1 MTEIKFDILPDGGIV
16 KLEEFELIIAGFTG
30 KDMEKSKQHLME
42 LKAQGIKTPSK
53 IPVFY
58 KAPMSLATQNH
69 WISVSNQMTSGEIEP
84 VLVLC
89 NGKYYISAGSDH
101 TDRNL
106 EKEDI
111 ARSKVECSKPLSSHA
126 VPLKLAIEGWENS
139 ELSSEVK
146 SCSEWLPY
154 QSGKTVDISG
164 PMELIDLYK
173 EENGKL
179 PRNLVMFLGT
189 IPIIGRKFI
198 FGEEF
203 RGTLTVQSAS
213 ESYKLAVEYKMKEG
227 E

>member
-1 MTEIKFDILPDGGIV
+1 MTEIKFNILPDGGIV
-16 KLEEFELIIAGFTG
+16 SLEEFELVIAGFTG
-30 KDMEKSKQHLME
+30 KDVEKSKEHLRE
-42 LKAQGIKTPSK
+42 LEAQGIQTPSK

-58 KAPMSLATQNH
+58 RAPMALATQNH

-84 VLVLC
+84 VLVLS
-89 NGKYYISAGSDH
+89 NGEYYISAGSDH
-101 TDRNL
+101 TDRNM

-111 ARSKVECSKPLSSHA
+111 ARSKVACSKPLSSQA
-126 VPLKLAIEGWENS
+126 IPLKLAIEEWGSS

-146 SCSEWLPY
+146 SGSEWVLY
-154 QSGKTVDISG
+154 QSGKTVDIRD
-164 PMELIDLYK
+164 PMELIALFK

-189 IPIIGRKFI
+189 IPLIGRKFI

-203 RGTLTVQSAS
+203 RGTYTVQSSS
-213 ESYKLAVEYKMKEG
+213 ESYKLAVEYKIEEG